1 MNSFLTGFL
10 DPKNK
15 HYKPVYPVLL
25 LFLLMLWVAWYKWII
40 LGVYDAPPG
49 SDGGQWLAFGH
60 QLFTGETV
68 KAGFQSYPPLLPS
81 IVKILSLFLTP
92 LGALKLSGIFT
103 SVFIAIP
110 VYLILRRTLI
120 PVIALVLAITAALTP
135 FNGEILSFGGY
146 PQLLGSSFLL
156 FSLYFLTSGFE
167 TGEKR
172 WFFAASLA
180 ASATIGTN
188 VLPALLLLI
197 ASGLIV
203 LFYLFRIRRENKAI
217 LYHRIRSAFLC
228 WVLPSIVLAIPFM
241 KSYFAYLSESAS
253 SETTAIHWTVM
264 EIAGWVNSSW
274 LLEFALWIGVAG
286 IAGSLLILLGKTFF
300 NKQIILASTSIS
312 ILIATI
318 IGVFL
323 IPELRFWGF
332 IEISLILVLGF
343 LPGILESLVN
353 YLKVRKYLVR
363 VMLIFTLACV
373 LIIGTLGHRRL
384 LIASDWYQVVTPPVI
399 SALDWLIDNGDP
411 GSIVATTGTK
421 RGHVYGWWIEGYSH
435 LPAYTAGDPLL
446 FFSEEER
453 AQVEIARSI
462 LIDDTSSSEIETLAE
477 QHQIRYLF
485 LDKKI
490 LETSHYRLVRAGFE
504 DRFENKTILIMENTN
519 LNDTTQ

>member
-1 MNSFLTGFL
+1 MIKFF

-15 HYKPVYPVLL
+15 HFKPVYPVLL
-25 LFLLMLWVAWYKWII
+25 LFFLMLSVAWYKWII
-40 LGVYDAPPG
+40 LGGYAAPPG

-81 IVKILSLFLTP
+81 IVKIASTVLTP
-92 LGALKLSGIFT
+92 LEALKVTGIFT

-120 PVIALVLAITAALTP
+120 PVIAIALAITATLTP
-135 FNGEILSFGGY
+135 FNSEVLSFGGY

-156 FSLYFLTSGFE
+156 FSLYFLTLGFE
-167 TGEKR
+167 TRGKR

-180 ASATIGTN
+180 ASATIGSN
-188 VLPALLLLI
+188 VFPSFLLI
-197 ASGLIV
+197 IASLLIV
-203 LFYLFRIRRENKAI
+203 LFYLFRMRCESKAI

-228 WVLPSIVLAIPFM
+228 WVLPSIVLVIPFI

-253 SETTAIHWTVM
+253 SEATTMHWRVI
-264 EIAGWVNSSW
+264 EITGWVNSSW
-274 LLEFALWIGVAG
+274 LFEFTLWFVVASIMG
-286 IAGSLLILLGKTFF
+286 ALLILLGKTFF

-318 IGVFL
+318 IGVFV
-323 IPELRFWGF
+323 IPKLRFVGF

-343 LPGILESLVN
+343 LPGIVKSLVN
-353 YLKVRKYLVR
+353 HLKVQKYFVR
-363 VMLIFTLACV
+363 VMLIFTLACILTV
-373 LIIGTLGHRRL
+373 GTLGYRRL

-399 SALDWLIDNGDP
+399 GALDWLSDNGDL
-411 GSIVATTGTK
+411 GSIVVTTGTE

-453 AQVEIARSI
+453 TQVEIAQNI
-462 LIDDTSSSEIETLAE
+462 LIDDTSSSEIEALVE

-485 LDKKI
+485 LDKNI
-490 LETSHYRLVRAGFE
+490 METSHYKLVRAGFK
-504 DRFENKTILIMENTN
+504 DQFENQTILIMENTN
-519 LNDTTQ
+519 LNDNTQ